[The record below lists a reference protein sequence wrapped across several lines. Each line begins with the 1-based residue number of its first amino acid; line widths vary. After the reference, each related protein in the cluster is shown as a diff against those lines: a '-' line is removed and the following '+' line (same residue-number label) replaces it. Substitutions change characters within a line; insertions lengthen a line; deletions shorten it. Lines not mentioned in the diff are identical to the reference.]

1 MKRSDRFR
9 PSIEDAVELS
19 GIETLHPGGLALT
32 QRTGEVGGLR
42 PGLEMLDVSCGRG
55 TQAIHYAT
63 AFGVQVTGIDI
74 SEEMV
79 RTARQRAQ
87 EAGVADRT
95 DFQVADSQKLPFAD
109 ASFDVT
115 VNECAVGIPDDSQA
129 VLNEMVR
136 VTRPGG
142 SVVMHES
149 TWRRILSEEEKSELS
164 DRYGT
169 TPLDESEWIGMLER
183 AGVGNVHSEVDEW
196 SKPEMFWKVRK
207 DRDVSRPSGV
217 LTIRERISTL
227 SGLVRTYGASGVM
240 NTLRNERVFFRA
252 VLDGKVGYG
261 LYWGL
266 RVDGANA

>member
-1 MKRSDRFR
+1 MKRSDRYR

-79 RTARQRAQ
+79 RTARERA
-87 EAGVADRT
+87 EEVGLTARADFR
-95 DFQVADSQKLPFAD
+95 VADSQKLPFAD
-109 ASFDVT
+109 STFDVT

-142 SVVMHES
+142 SVVIHES
-149 TWRRILSEEEKSELS
+149 TWRRTLSQEERSVLS

-169 TPLDESEWIGMLER
+169 TPLDESEWIEMLHR
-183 AGVGNVHSEVDEW
+183 AGVGRVRSEVDEW

-207 DRDVSRPSGV
+207 DRDVLRPSGV
-217 LTIRERISTL
+217 LTIWERISTL
-227 SGLVRTYGASGVM
+227 SGLLRQYGAKGVM

-252 VLDGKVGYG
+252 VLDGKIGYG

-266 RVDGANA
+266 RVDEGKS